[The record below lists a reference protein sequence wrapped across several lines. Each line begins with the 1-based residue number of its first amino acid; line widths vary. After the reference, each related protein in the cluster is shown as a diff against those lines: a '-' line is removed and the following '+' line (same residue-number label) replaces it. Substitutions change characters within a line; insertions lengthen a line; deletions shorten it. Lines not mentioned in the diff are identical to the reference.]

1 MKAFHAI
8 VTGKVQGVW
17 FRDSTCKEVSKLNVV
32 GWVRNLADGTVEVW
46 AEGDESDL
54 RKLVDWLHVG
64 APRSKVDN
72 VAVEWTESTGEYSQ
86 FEMRFL

>member
-17 FRDSTCKEVSKLNVV
+17 FRDSTCKEASKLNVI

>member
-17 FRDSTCKEVSKLNVV
+17 FRDSTCKEASKLNVV

-64 APRSKVDN
+64 SPRSKVDN

-86 FEMRFL
+86 FEMRF